1 MCVIDFSP
9 VIETRRLK
17 LRAPED
23 RDLARLAAMADDW
36 DIARMTLRLPHP
48 YTLAD
53 ARTFLART
61 ASQDRSRDNTFI
73 IDLEDDGPVGVIGF
87 FHHDDP
93 YPEMGY
99 WIGRPYWG
107 RGFATEAVDGALV
120 WASRTWRKRAVAAG
134 HFVDNPASGRVL
146 TKSGFLYTGQV
157 KRQRSLARGEEAE
170 TRMMLWLA

>member
-61 ASQDRSRDNTFI
+61 ASQDRSRDNTFV